1 MRGEGSIACF
11 GHSHDGRLPLAVA
24 EAQQVAHIM
33 GSVMSSTAFVESETT
48 LSNLKNSASQ
58 CDVLHLATHGDFRA
72 DNPLFSGLSF
82 ADGMLTTL
90 DVFGLR
96 LRASLVTLSACQTG
110 RNVLSGGD
118 ELLGL
123 MRALLSAG
131 ASSLLLSLWRV
142 ADDSTLHWMHDFYA
156 ALKAGHTKSAAV
168 QAANLQSLNSH
179 AHPFFWAPFV
189 LVGHFGKL

>member
-1 MRGEGSIACF
+1 MFTGSVACF
-11 GHSHDGRLPLAVA
+11 GYSHQGRLPLAVA
-24 EAQQVAHIM
+24 EAQQVAHIF
-33 GSVMSSTAFVESETT
+33 GACAGQRGVCGGRGD
-48 LSNLKNSASQ
+48 LLNLKQAADQ
-58 CDVLHLATHGDFRA
+58 CAVLHLATHGDFRA
-72 DNPLFSGLSF
+72 DNPLFSGLVF

-90 DVFGLR
+90 DAFGLR

-142 ADDSTLHWMHDFYA
+142 ADDSTLSWMQAFYT
-156 ALKAGHTKSAAV
+156 ALKAGQTKGQRCKPPICIA
-168 QAANLQSLNSH
+168 
-179 AHPFFWAPFV
+179 
-189 LVGHFGKL
+189 